1 MSHHPPIGHPTCQI
15 QWIDQHGHPTPD
27 QRPAIGR
34 VRRRA
39 HTQMILGRSADIP
52 ESEWF
57 YICDQHAARLTE
69 PGMRHWEFIPLD
81 SDPPDSN
88 AHAA

>member
-1 MSHHPPIGHPTCQI
+1 
-15 QWIDQHGHPTPD
+15 
-27 QRPAIGR
+27 
-34 VRRRA
+34 
-39 HTQMILGRSADIP
+39 MILGRSADIP